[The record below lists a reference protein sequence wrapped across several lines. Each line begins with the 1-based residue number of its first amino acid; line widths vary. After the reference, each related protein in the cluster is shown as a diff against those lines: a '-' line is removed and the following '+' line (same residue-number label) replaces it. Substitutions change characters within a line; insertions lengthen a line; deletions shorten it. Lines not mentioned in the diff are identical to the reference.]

1 MSRAA
6 HAEQI
11 VRSVEANPEVW
22 MDAIRS
28 RVSEQ
33 DLEGAK
39 QIAAE
44 AAALFPDHPE
54 IQKTNHV
61 FRPYKVSRSPV
72 LEPDRSR
79 AFARLKEL
87 APGLRGLWVALS
99 EDDVIASAET
109 LKELLAIIEP
119 IKMAYPALVH
129 FIEEY

>member
-6 HAEQI
+6 HAER
-11 VRSVEANPEVW
+11 VRPVAADPESW

-28 RVSEQ
+28 LVGEQ

-39 QIAAE
+39 QLAAE
-44 AAALFPDHPE
+44 AVALFPDHPE
-54 IQKTNHV
+54 IRQAHHV
-61 FRPYKVSRSPV
+61 FRPYKASRSPV
-72 LEPDRSR
+72 LEPDRRR